1 MKVLTLVS
9 RVQLIAVTLLWQHA
23 QLLLQQLDSYSQ
35 VEAEG
40 CSVALMR
47 QAVAPRLKASARP
60 GLGLMTK
67 VTSRCSQLPWQLVV
81 DRDIQVEKVQLQ
93 SGRTSEVF
101 HWAWAGLAVGVVPYG
116 PLQ

>member
-1 MKVLTLVS
+1 MTLVS

-40 CSVALMR
+40 LQCGLNE
-47 QAVAPRLKASARP
+47 ASCRTTSEGLSSRP
-60 GLGLMTK
+60 GLGLLTK

-93 SGRTSEVF
+93 SGLPLGLG
-101 HWAWAGLAVGVVPYG
+101 WAYCR
-116 PLQ
+116 